1 LRASNYFDSKGF
13 IKTPSAVASSDGE
26 MHITS
31 SCDGTVGSEFVIIDD
46 FKISAG
52 GGESQG
58 SSSSIYIGSTESA
71 KQKVG
76 TLSKEFTIT
85 VEPSLAIT
93 TTDIST
99 PENADKVIN
108 LTANKGGADF
118 FIAGGADE
126 NKFSLKVGTLV
137 IGKNDLAIDKDG
149 IVDLDIG
156 RGFIV

>member
-1 LRASNYFDSKGF
+1 MRINSALAALHLPLKPLTLKPET
-13 IKTPSAVASSDGE
+13 IKPTRWRLLPIEQA
-26 MHITS
+26 
-31 SCDGTVGSEFVIIDD
+31 

-76 TLSKEFTIT
+76 TL
-85 VEPSLAIT
+85 
-93 TTDIST
+93 
-99 PENADKVIN
+99 
-108 LTANKGGADF
+108 
-118 FIAGGADE
+118 
-126 NKFSLKVGTLV
+126 V